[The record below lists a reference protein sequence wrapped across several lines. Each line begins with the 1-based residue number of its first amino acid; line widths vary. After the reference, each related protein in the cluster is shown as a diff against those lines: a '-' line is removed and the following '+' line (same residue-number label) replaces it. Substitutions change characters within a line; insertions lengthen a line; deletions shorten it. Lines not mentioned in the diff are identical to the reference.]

1 MKILRYAA
9 IIALVLFG
17 AYKFLGYQTKK
28 ASPEKNVSVEQDGAK
43 IDLFYCAPSVKGRTI
58 FGELVPF
65 DADWRT
71 GANEP
76 TTFTTSKALDIN
88 GVTLKPGKYSL
99 FTVPYANGSWDI
111 VLNNKEYPW
120 GISWGGK
127 SVREPASDVVVE
139 KVTTKKVAQKIET
152 LDIHI
157 EKDSVMNL
165 YIGWENT
172 EARLPFTVKK

>member
-1 MKILRYAA
+1 
-9 IIALVLFG
+9 
-17 AYKFLGYQTKK
+17 
-28 ASPEKNVSVEQDGAK
+28 
-43 IDLFYCAPSVKGRTI
+43 
-58 FGELVPF
+58 
-65 DADWRT
+65 
-71 GANEP
+71 
-76 TTFTTSKALDIN
+76 
-88 GVTLKPGKYSL
+88 
-99 FTVPYANGSWDI
+99 VPYANGSWDI